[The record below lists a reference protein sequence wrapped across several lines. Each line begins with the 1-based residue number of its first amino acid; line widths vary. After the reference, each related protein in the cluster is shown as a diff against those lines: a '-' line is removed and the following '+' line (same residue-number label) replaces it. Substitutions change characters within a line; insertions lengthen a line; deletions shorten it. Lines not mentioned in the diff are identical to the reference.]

1 MSYSSH
7 TVNNNT
13 RRIPPLRRH
22 LTLPTHTHTHIRT
35 FIHVP
40 ILLPQNVA
48 IDRRFLVDKT
58 LVYRLKRIDDSTS
71 NAAKFRRSRWKAESS
86 STNVGTFVLIRSI
99 PAPNSK
105 KYLNFI
111 ENSRYVRKENAYFD
125 REKYSLL
132 NWRKEE
138 DEEDGEKRND
148 SSNEFSLSLSLSPQ
162 FYPSESLS
170 QSLYRF
176 PRIKLVL
183 IVSRRASY
191 FRPREHHPS
200 VEIKRATSSS
210 RMPNR
215 QKRYLFHPPSTV
227 ISHREHLLVK
237 MEFSYSQRDPIRS
250 WTDGRANGMRD
261 TRSSEIRFLDTLGRV
276 SIFVQS
282 FLLEIIDQASNIVS
296 NDNEWWLEDRQQR
309 GVCVCV
315 STTLFQSDDLDGF
328 FVT

>member
-1 MSYSSH
+1 MKS
-7 TVNNNT
+7 
-13 RRIPPLRRH
+13 RIVFDQCW
-22 LTLPTHTHTHIRT
+22 HIR
-35 FIHVP
+35 FDP
-40 ILLPQNVA
+40 IDTGSKLEEIFKFHRKFTICTERKRLFRSWKIFPAQLEK
-48 IDRRFLVDKT
+48 RR
-58 LVYRLKRIDDSTS
+58 
-71 NAAKFRRSRWKAESS
+71 RRGR
-86 STNVGTFVLIRSI
+86 R
-99 PAPNSK
+99 
-105 KYLNFI
+105 
-111 ENSRYVRKENAYFD
+111 
-125 REKYSLL
+125 
-132 NWRKEE
+132 WRKK
-138 DEEDGEKRND
+138 KRFIKRVL
-148 SSNEFSLSLSLSPQ
+148 SFSLSLSPQ

-261 TRSSEIRFLDTLGRV
+261 TRSSEIRFLDTLDRV

-309 GVCVCV
+309 GVCVFPQLCFKATTWTV
-315 STTLFQSDDLDGF
+315 SLSHSGARIRAPLWSTNKRELWLGNAPLCSINLFLVPWKKPYFTKNNG
-328 FVT
+328 

>member
-1 MSYSSH
+1 MKS
-7 TVNNNT
+7 
-13 RRIPPLRRH
+13 RIVFDQCW
-22 LTLPTHTHTHIRT
+22 HIR
-35 FIHVP
+35 FDP
-40 ILLPQNVA
+40 IDTGSKLEEIFKFHRKFTICTERKRLFRSWKIFPAQLEK
-48 IDRRFLVDKT
+48 RR
-58 LVYRLKRIDDSTS
+58 
-71 NAAKFRRSRWKAESS
+71 RRGR
-86 STNVGTFVLIRSI
+86 
-99 PAPNSK
+99 
-105 KYLNFI
+105 
-111 ENSRYVRKENAYFD
+111 
-125 REKYSLL
+125 
-132 NWRKEE
+132 WRKK
-138 DEEDGEKRND
+138 KRFIKRVL
-148 SSNEFSLSLSLSPQ
+148 SFSLSLSPQ

-261 TRSSEIRFLDTLGRV
+261 TRSSEIRFLDTLEFRFLCNISCWRL
-276 SIFVQS
+276 SIKPPTS
-282 FLLEIIDQASNIVS
+282 SRMIT
-296 NDNEWWLEDRQQR
+296 NDDSRIGSR
-309 GVCVCV
+309 GVCV

>member
-1 MSYSSH
+1 M
-7 TVNNNT
+7 
-13 RRIPPLRRH
+13 
-22 LTLPTHTHTHIRT
+22 
-35 FIHVP
+35 
-40 ILLPQNVA
+40 
-48 IDRRFLVDKT
+48 
-58 LVYRLKRIDDSTS
+58 
-71 NAAKFRRSRWKAESS
+71 
-86 STNVGTFVLIRSI
+86 IRSI

-132 NWRKEE
+132 NWRKKE

-261 TRSSEIRFLDTLGRV
+261 TRSSEIRFLDTLEFRFLCNLSCWRL
-276 SIFVQS
+276 SIKPPTS
-282 FLLEIIDQASNIVS
+282 SRMIT
-296 NDNEWWLEDRQQR
+296 NDDSRIGSR

-315 STTLFQSDDLDGF
+315 CFHNFVSKRRLGRFLCHIVGQGYALHFDQRTKGSCGSATRRFVRSIFSLCRGKSLTLPRTTDNRENTSLLYLFPIPQVSCNSVEEWPTDKSTKDGDY
-328 FVT
+328 